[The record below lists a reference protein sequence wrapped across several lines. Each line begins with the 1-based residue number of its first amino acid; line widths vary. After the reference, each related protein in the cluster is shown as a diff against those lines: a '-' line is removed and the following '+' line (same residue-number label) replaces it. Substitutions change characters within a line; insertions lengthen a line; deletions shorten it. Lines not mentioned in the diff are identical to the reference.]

1 MRRKKDDKRV
11 LIPRSSPQHVSNRN
25 KNRSKRNRNTR
36 NSRNNRINRNNRY
49 KGKAVHDTIKDNRY
63 NQQQKKPRSRLTLF
77 LMILAIVGFVI
88 GAGIGVSLTFDDG
101 GDDEGPHIENV
112 TKEMTTNLT
121 DNDNSVIY
129 DKDVDS
135 VDYNSNQDVVEYN
148 LTVEPSY

>member
-36 NSRNNRINRNNRY
+36 NSRNNRINRN
-49 KGKAVHDTIKDNRY
+49 NRY